1 MLRRKHILLL
11 LEWYDYRIH
20 RGVAQIAR
28 ENGWQLNCPKSF
40 THNEGILNNWKG
52 DGCIALLQ
60 CTQTLEYFR
69 THKIPLVDLGLGD
82 HNLSIP
88 RVVTDNEVIGRL
100 AAEHFRDHGYKEVFA
115 LTADGIKMY
124 EERLQAFIT
133 HMEADGGKVT
143 VFDSAGRTESKVIQ
157 ELQDLAQAQGRK
169 MEELSVGFFAFQ
181 DTAAAEMISICL
193 KNNLRV
199 PENIAVLGVDNDDLV
214 NQGLSVGLSSVDSDQ
229 EGLGL
234 TAARTLQKL
243 LDSNSSKSS
252 DSILRHPPSGV
263 VSRLS
268 TDCYAVANPLVANAL
283 HWIKNNFYH
292 GIQAT
297 DVAEAMGVTQQG
309 LQKAFANCYS
319 KSPGQE
325 IRHQRTHAVAHLL
338 QTTEANLD
346 EIAKNCGY
354 YSVNSLINSFRA
366 EHGTTPGNYRKRL
379 KLASN
384 A

>member
-1 MLRRKHILLL
+1 MLKSKHILLL

-28 ENGWQLNCPKSF
+28 EKGWQLNCPKSF
-40 THNEGILNNWKG
+40 THNEGILKNWQG

-69 THKIPLVDLGLGD
+69 THKIPLVDLGLGE
-82 HNLSIP
+82 HNLPIS
-88 RVVTDNEVIGRL
+88 RVVTDNEAIGRL
-100 AAEHFRDHGYKEVFA
+100 AAEHFREHGYKEVFA
-115 LTADGIKMY
+115 LSAGGNKMY
-124 EERLQAFIT
+124 EERLQAFIYYV
-133 HMEADGGKVT
+133 EADGGKVT
-143 VFDSAGRTESKVIQ
+143 VFNSAGRTESKVIQ
-157 ELQDLAQAQGRK
+157 ELHELAQAQGRK

-193 KNNLRV
+193 MNNLRV

-243 LDSNSSKSS
+243 LDSNSKRSS
-252 DSILRHPPSGV
+252 DSILRHPPRGV

-297 DVAEAMGVTQQG
+297 NVAEAMGVTQQG

-338 QTTEANLD
+338 QTTEANLN

-354 YSVNSLINSFRA
+354 YSVNSLINSFRS
-366 EHGTTPGNYRKRL
+366 EYGTTPGNYRKRH

-384 A
+384 T

>member
-20 RGVAQIAR
+20 RGVAEVAR
-28 ENGWQLNCPKSF
+28 ENGWQLNCAKSSS
-40 THNEGILNNWKG
+40 HSEGILSNWKG
-52 DGCIALLQ
+52 DGCIALLNRP
-60 CTQTLEYFR
+60 QTLDYFR
-69 THKIPLVDLGLGD
+69 AHKMPLVDLGLGD
-82 HNLSIP
+82 HTLP
-88 RVVTDNEVIGRL
+88 VTRVVTDNDAIGRL
-100 AAEHFRDHGYKEVFA
+100 AAEHFRDHGYKDVFA
-115 LTADGIKMY
+115 LTAEGIKMY

-133 HMEADGGKVT
+133 HMEADGGNVT
-143 VFDSAGRTESKVIQ
+143 VFDSAGRRESKVMK
-157 ELQDLAQAQGRK
+157 ELHNLALTRGRK
-169 MEELSVGFFAFQ
+169 VEELSVGFFAFQ

-214 NQGLSVGLSSVDSDQ
+214 NQGLSVQLSSVDSDQ
-229 EGLGL
+229 EGLGRA
-234 TAARTLQKL
+234 AARALQKL
-243 LDSNSSKSS
+243 LASNSTASS
-252 DSILRHPPSGV
+252 GSIVRHPPKGV

-268 TDCYAVANPLVANAL
+268 TDSYAVANPLVANAL
-283 HWIKNNFYH
+283 HWIKNHFYD

-325 IRHQRTHAVAHLL
+325 IRYQRTHAVAHLL

-379 KLASN
+379 RLASIS
-384 A
+384 